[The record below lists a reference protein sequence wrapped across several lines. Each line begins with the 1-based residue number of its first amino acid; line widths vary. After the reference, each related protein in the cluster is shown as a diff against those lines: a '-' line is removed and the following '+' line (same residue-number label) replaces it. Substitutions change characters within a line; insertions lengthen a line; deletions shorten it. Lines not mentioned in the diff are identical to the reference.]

1 MAGILFY
8 FALLIGGETS
18 LSGYLSPQQYWEMRG
33 LAFEVD
39 ALSALV
45 VVPQVDTEY
54 IEKQILALG
63 ADLYEERNAASQ
75 TLADIGQPAAPYLEK
90 ALRSSDPEVAQR
102 AKKLLQDMGTE
113 NAEEDELDAWMAV
126 YSLSRMKD
134 PRAKELLEKIANGQ
148 ESEPQKQA
156 RALLKTK
163 TKTTPAEPL
172 PTNLQIL
179 SGFTEN
185 TVGVAQL
192 RPQKFSSPVLS
203 SVENSHSMQMSLI
216 SFLREV
222 GDLGLHRVSVG
233 VNEGVFT
240 QENARI
246 TVWVEMDY
254 SREKLSNWLIKHHHF
269 KENKQDGPL
278 VLKHRTMTL
287 VMPND
292 QNLLGFLD
300 FKNSHTVITVSE
312 AMRMVEGRGALSF
325 AEPLSQLLSMVPESS
340 PFYAALMIPEA
351 FDESKLDPFSAVD
364 RALLQGA
371 ISEKGELSATLELFA
386 LKPEKN
392 AEVEAA
398 AQSQV
403 AEVKALLLNDAG
415 QEAQL
420 FVNLVNTVKISE
432 AESYTSVEARI
443 TSEFIEQI
451 MQLQQRMADQR
462 RGMMNRHRQK
472 QMQNNN
478 RMILH

>member
-1 MAGILFY
+1 MASILFY
-8 FALLIGGETS
+8 FALLFGGETS
-18 LSGYLSPQQYWEMRG
+18 LSGYLSPQQYWETRE

-39 ALSALV
+39 ALSALL
-45 VVPQVDTEY
+45 VVPQVDTDK
-54 IEKQILALG
+54 IEKQIAALG
-63 ADLYEERNAASQ
+63 ADLYEDRNAASQ
-75 TLADIGQPAAPYLEK
+75 TLVDIGQPAAPYLEK

-102 AKKLLQDMGTE
+102 AKNVLKAMGTE
-113 NAEEDELDAWMAV
+113 NAEADELDAWMAV
-126 YSLSRMKD
+126 YSLSRMED
-134 PRAKELLEKIANGQ
+134 PRAKELLKKIANGQ

-156 RALLKTK
+156 RGLLKSK
-163 TKTTPAEPL
+163 TMPAEPL

-179 SGFTEN
+179 SRFTEN

-192 RPQKFSSPVLS
+192 RPQKFSSPVSS
-203 SVENSHSMQMSLI
+203 SVARSHSMQMSLI

-233 VNEGVFT
+233 VNEGFFT

-254 SREKLSNWLIKHHHF
+254 SREKLSNWLITHHHF

-292 QNLLGFLD
+292 QTLLGFLD
-300 FKNSHTVITVSE
+300 FKKSNTVITVSE

-325 AEPLSQLLSMVPESS
+325 AEPLSQLLSPVPESS
-340 PFYAALMIPEA
+340 PFYAVVMIPEA
-351 FDESKLDPFSAVD
+351 FDESKLDPFSAVG

-371 ISEKGELSATLELFA
+371 ISEKGELSTTLQLFA

-392 AEVEAA
+392 VEVEAA
-398 AQSQV
+398 AQSQI

-415 QEAQL
+415 EDAQL
-420 FVNLVNTVKISE
+420 FVNLVNTLRISE
-432 AESYTSVEARI
+432 AENYTLVEALI
-443 TSEFIEQI
+443 TSEFVEQI
-451 MQLQQRMADQR
+451 MQLHHRMADSR
-462 RGMMNRHRQK
+462 RGMMNRQRQK
-472 QMQNNN
+472 HKQNNN